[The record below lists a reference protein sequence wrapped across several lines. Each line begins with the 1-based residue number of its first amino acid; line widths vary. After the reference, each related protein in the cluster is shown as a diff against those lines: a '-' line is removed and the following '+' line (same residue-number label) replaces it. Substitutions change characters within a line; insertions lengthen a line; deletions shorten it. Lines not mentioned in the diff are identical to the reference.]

1 MLQIP
6 VHEHDSNTYLK
17 NRMPE
22 HNPQDRPRRRTR
34 SALKTFIYGFI
45 TVFIFSAIGVSLYF
59 RQMPPGP
66 EALLPSKGTVTSP
79 GNLHDSAGQPTSP
92 GQQPGDS
99 GTVSSGSPQQ
109 PGNIPLP
116 ADMGSSRQRGETPHE
131 EESLDSSSAE
141 SPTGAQRQP
150 AATVDKQRLIEELN
164 TFYSHLD
171 QEPYMQAFGLKEPS
185 KVHFS
190 RLLQKLIDNPPVV
203 TRETDDLFTL
213 LKNTAHFF
221 RILDQENITILK
233 GILDREKKS
242 FEQIL
247 KTFYTLTYY
256 PEILQKEYSLNIQP
270 DALHDYAGFFL
281 NTIGGRLYLFRR
293 DSASRMTV
301 SYYAILVIDRANSE
315 GGGRHGID
323 LRPAIDSLIEEIEN
337 TGKNLRFKE
346 EYLDTLYDLKEKYN

>member
-1 MLQIP
+1 
-6 VHEHDSNTYLK
+6 
-17 NRMPE
+17 
-22 HNPQDRPRRRTR
+22 
-34 SALKTFIYGFI
+34 LKTFIYSLVTI
-45 TVFIFSAIGVSLYF
+45 LLFSAIGVSLYL
-59 RQMPPGP
+59 RQTHPDP
-66 EALLPSKGTVTSP
+66 EALLHPKDTAASP
-79 GNLHDSAGQPTSP
+79 GNLQGSAGQPTSP

-99 GTVSSGSPQQ
+99 GTVSSGSPLHPGGYGGSL
-109 PGNIPLP
+109 PGNISLP
-116 ADMGSSRQRGETPHE
+116 ADIGSSRQSGETPQE

-141 SPTGAQRQP
+141 SPTGAKRQP

-171 QEPYMQAFGLKEPS
+171 QAPYMQAFGLKEPS

-190 RLLQKLIDNPPVV
+190 KLLQKLIDNPPVV

-256 PEILQKEYSLNIQP
+256 PDILQKEYSLNIQS

-315 GGGRHGID
+315 GSSRHGID

-337 TGKNLRFKE
+337 TGKNLKFKE

>member
-1 MLQIP
+1 
-6 VHEHDSNTYLK
+6 
-17 NRMPE
+17 MPE
-22 HNPQDRPRRRTR
+22 QNPEDRPRRRTR
-34 SALKTFIYGFI
+34 SALKTFIYGLI
-45 TVFIFSAIGVSLYF
+45 TVIIFSAIGVSLYL
-59 RQMPPGP
+59 RQMQPGP
-66 EALLPSKGTVTSP
+66 EALLPSKDGTSP
-79 GNLHDSAGQPTSP
+79 GHTNGMGGQPTSP
-92 GQQPGDS
+92 GRQPGES
-99 GTVSSGSPQQ
+99 GTVSSGSPLQPGGPTVSS
-109 PGNIPLP
+109 PGNIPLS
-116 ADMGSSRQRGETPHE
+116 AEIGSSRQGGETPQE
-131 EESLDSSSAE
+131 EESLDSSSAD
-141 SPTGAQRQP
+141 SPTGAKRQP

-164 TFYSHLD
+164 SFYSHLD
-171 QEPYMQAFGLKEPS
+171 QVPYMQAFGLKEPS

-203 TRETDDLFTL
+203 TRETDDLLTL

-221 RILDQENITILK
+221 RVLDQENITILK

-256 PEILQKEYSLNIQP
+256 PEILQKEYSLTIQP
-270 DALHDYAGFFL
+270 EALHDYAGFFL

-315 GGGRHGID
+315 GSSRHGID